1 MSLPEIFEIFAI
13 KYAHHDRTAE
23 LNFMDSAD
31 FHDGNMPIDYFIWV
45 ARSANRTFVIDTG
58 FNTDTASK
66 RNKQIIRCPVE
77 SLKLVGVDPM
87 EVEDVIITHLH
98 YDHVG
103 NFSLFPKCKFHL
115 QDDEMSYATGRYMG
129 HRHFQHPFDI
139 DHVTGMV
146 REVFKG
152 RVQFHNGDAEL
163 APGFSVHRI
172 GGHTAGLQVVRVFS
186 KRGWVV
192 LASDASHLY
201 GNMELINPY
210 PIIFKSNEMIDGY
223 ERLSQLADSDDH
235 IIPGHDPLVLDYYPP
250 PSNDLEGIVICL
262 DVAPNKG

>member
-1 MSLPEIFEIFAI
+1 MVPPEIFAIFAI
-13 KYAHHDRTAE
+13 KYARHDRTAE

-31 FHDGNMPIDYFIWV
+31 FHDGNMPIDYFVWV
-45 ARSANRTFVIDTG
+45 ARSASRTFVIDTG
-58 FNTDTASK
+58 FNTETASK

-77 SLKLVGVDPM
+77 SLKLVGVDP
-87 EVEDVIITHLH
+87 EEGDDVIITHLH

-103 NFSLFPKCKFHL
+103 NFDLFPKCKFHL
-115 QDDEMSYATGRYMG
+115 QDEEMSYATGRYMG

-146 REVFKG
+146 REVYKG

-163 APGFSVHRI
+163 SSGFSVHRI
-172 GGHTAGLQVVRVFS
+172 GGHTAGLQVVRIFS

-210 PIIFKSNEMIDGY
+210 PIIFKSSEMVDGY

-250 PSNDLEGIVICL
+250 PSKDLEGIVMCL